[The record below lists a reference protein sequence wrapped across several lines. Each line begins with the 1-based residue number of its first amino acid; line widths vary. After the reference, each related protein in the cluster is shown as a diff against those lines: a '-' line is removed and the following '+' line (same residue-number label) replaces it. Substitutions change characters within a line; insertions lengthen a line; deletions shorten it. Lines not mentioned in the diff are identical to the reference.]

1 MGDVLI
7 PLMPLFGTAPLAI
20 AAVVIFSRWQR
31 RREHPLNEL
40 QAQNAQLQEQLEGL
54 RQQLEEA
61 HERLDYAERVLAQQP
76 RARAVPGVEPGS
88 RQG

>member
-20 AAVVIFSRWQR
+20 AAVVIFWRWQR
-31 RREHPLNEL
+31 RREQPLSEL
-40 QAQNAQLQEQLEGL
+40 QTQNAQLQEQLEGL

-61 HERLDYAERVLAQQP
+61 HERLDFAERLLAQQP
-76 RARAVPGVEPGS
+76 RPERLPLREQ
-88 RQG
+88 R